1 MGEAKVTPAMRQ
13 YARFKEEHPEC
24 VLLFRM
30 GDFYE
35 LFYDD
40 AVLVSKQLGL
50 TLTQRTGGVPLAGVP
65 HHQLENYLRKLV
77 ALGHRVAIADQIQD
91 PSEAKG
97 VVERAVTQVVT
108 PGTLVDD
115 ALLDGA
121 SVNRVAAI
129 VFTESGDDSPASIAV
144 AELSTGELTLFDARA
159 DNLADELAS
168 RAISELIYA
177 EAGSGGPPMRTQ
189 RVLDRLEIAGT
200 GRAAWHFRKEESAQA
215 VLEQFGVST
224 LSGFGLEADDPA
236 VAAAGALIRYLRET
250 QAIGDEGVASRPGAH
265 SAPTLAHL
273 RPPRRE
279 EPSGRCVVDAVSLR
293 ALEVERTIRDGST
306 KGSVVGLFLGQA
318 GAGGC
323 RTAMGR
329 RLVRDWLCRPTAD
342 LAEITS
348 RHDRVAALVSDRR
361 LADEIGEALEPIQ
374 DVARIAGRL
383 ALGRASPRDVVG
395 IGRSVGIIERLLE
408 LTETTPAFGAQHAEL
423 SAIGSKL
430 RPLAER
436 IAKECV
442 DEPPALLRDGGVFRE
457 GVDPRLDE
465 ARTLQTD
472 AASWL
477 AGYQAKIATELDLP
491 GIKVGYNKVFGYYVE
506 LTAVQAATA
515 GDRLAQHALTRK
527 QTLKNAERYITPEL
541 KEFEEKVMRAESV
554 ALEIERELFTKLV
567 RLLADHLSDLAAFA
581 RTVAELDVLAA
592 FADRATRRGW
602 NRPEMTQ
609 DHALSIVE
617 GRHPVLEESLEQDF
631 VPNGLQLGEKE
642 PALALIT
649 GPNMA
654 GKSTFIR
661 QVALLT
667 LLAHAGSFVPAQSAT
682 IGVTDRIFTRVGA
695 DDALHRG
702 QSTFMVEMIE
712 TANILNHATDKSLVI
727 LDEIGRGTSTLD
739 GLSLAWAIVETLVD
753 RGPRTLFATHYHE
766 LTDLESQLEGKVR
779 NLHVA
784 VREWTGEGGQAE
796 IVFLHQIEPG
806 RSEQSFGIHVARL
819 AGVPTGVTS
828 RAREILGSL
837 AVHHGS
843 APPAAAKASK
853 QPPAQMSL
861 FTEFVPHP
869 AVDRLREIKLE
880 ELSPMQAFD
889 ELRRLSDSARDGI
902 D

>member
-1 MGEAKVTPAMRQ
+1 MGEPNATPAMRQ
-13 YARFKEEHPEC
+13 YARFKKEHPEC

-40 AVLVSKQLGL
+40 AVLVSKQIGL
-50 TLTQRTGGVPLAGVP
+50 TLTQRTGGVPLAGLP

-115 ALLDGA
+115 ALLDGS
-121 SVNRVAAI
+121 SVNRVGAI
-129 VFTESGDDSPASIAV
+129 VFTEAGEDSPASIAV
-144 AELSTGELTLFDARA
+144 AELSTGELTLFDAGAA
-159 DNLADELAS
+159 DLADELAS
-168 RAISELIYA
+168 RAICELIYA
-177 EAGSGGPPMRTQ
+177 ETGSGGPPLRTQ

-200 GRAAWHFRKEESAQA
+200 GRPAWHFRRDESAQA
-215 VLEQFGVST
+215 VLEQFGVTT
-224 LSGFGLEADDPA
+224 LSGFGLEPDDPA

-250 QAIGDEGVASRPGAH
+250 QAIGDEGVAARPGAA

-273 RPPRRE
+273 RPPKRE

-293 ALEVERTIRDGST
+293 ALEIERTIRDGST
-306 KGSVVGLFLGQA
+306 KGSVVGLFLGQV

-329 RLVRDWLCRPTAD
+329 RLVRDWLCRPTAN

-361 LADEIGEALEPIQ
+361 LAQEIGEALEPIQ

-408 LTETTPAFGAQHAEL
+408 LTDATPAFRAQHAEL
-423 SAIGSKL
+423 VAIGSKL
-430 RPLAER
+430 APLAER
-436 IAKECV
+436 VARECV
-442 DEPPALLRDGGVFRE
+442 DEPPALLSAGGVFRA
-457 GVDPRLDE
+457 GVDGRLDE
-465 ARTLQTD
+465 ARSLQTD

-515 GDRLAQHALTRK
+515 GDKLAQHALTRK

-541 KEFEEKVMRAESV
+541 KDFEEKVMRADSV
-554 ALEIERELFTKLV
+554 ALDVERELFAKLV
-567 RLLADHLSDLAAFA
+567 RLLADHLGELAAFA

-592 FADRATRRGW
+592 FADRAARRGW
-602 NRPEMTQ
+602 NRPEMTT
-609 DHALSIVE
+609 DRTLSIVE
-617 GRHPVLEESLEQDF
+617 GRHPVLEEALEQDF
-631 VPNGLQLGEKE
+631 VPNGLELGGQA
-642 PALALIT
+642 PGLALIT

-661 QVALLT
+661 QVALVT

-712 TANILNHATDKSLVI
+712 TANILNHATPKSLVI

-739 GLSLAWAIVETLVD
+739 GLSLAWAIVETLAE

-766 LTDLESQLEGKVR
+766 LTDLESQLEGRVR

-784 VREWTGEGGQAE
+784 VREWSGTDGQPE
-796 IVFLHQIEPG
+796 IVFLHQIAPG

-819 AGVPTGVTS
+819 AGVPSKVTA
-828 RAREILGSL
+828 RAKEILGSL
-837 AVHHGS
+837 AVHHGT
-843 APPAAAKASK
+843 APAAASKAR
-853 QPPAQMSL
+853 QEPPAQMSL
-861 FTEFVPHP
+861 FTEFIPHP
-869 AVDRLREIKLE
+869 AVDRLRELKLD

-889 ELRRLSDSARDGI
+889 ELRKLAGAARDGI